1 MAKDKQNDGRGREKR
16 LRKQLQKAEAAHL
29 RAEEQ
34 LQKRQELLGKA
45 EARLQ
50 RRAESLAG
58 VRQSLAALAA
68 PPAAST
74 NPDGAAPRVGQD
86 GAAQSLQERADAAG
100 IIVPGAES

>member
-1 MAKDKQNDGRGREKR
+1 MGKDKQNDGRGREKR
-16 LRKQLQKAEAAHL
+16 LRKQLQKAEEAHL

-58 VRQSLAALAA
+58 VRQSLAAIADPL
-68 PPAAST
+68 T
-74 NPDGAAPRVGQD
+74 GHDGARPTAGQN
-86 GAAQSLQERADAAG
+86 GAEQSLQERADAAG
-100 IIVPGAES
+100 IIVPRAES